1 MTIGN
6 VTSTSNN
13 CYNTAVSKKDS
24 NAQWF
29 FIPQICEQQ
38 SESPDIV
45 NNSDVDPLDAIEAM
59 TGKKISVTKPSYT
72 VTEEEAEY
80 FREKYGDTY
89 SEETAAKLYYEL
101 ADNGIVSRNDAG
113 RASNTV
119 EIIPLSA
126 VKSIT
131 YFGGGDPYGLRNFL
145 NGGGSGS
152 IAEKVY
158 VKDVSRTDKNSPY
171 RVLWN
176 NFKKT
181 YDRKINTWKDAL
193 QENIDF
199 ERYVKEN
206 RNTED
211 YVFQHHCTQVIEGLE
226 NTKDVILKIFG

>member
-38 SESPDIV
+38 SESPNIG
-45 NNSDVDPLDAIEAM
+45 NNNDVDPLNAMEAM
-59 TGKKISVTKPSYT
+59 TGKISVSQPSYSIT
-72 VTEEEAEY
+72 KEEAEY

-89 SEETAAKLYYEL
+89 SEKAAAKLYYEL
-101 ADNGIVSRNDAG
+101 ADKGIVSRNDAG
-113 RASNTV
+113 RASNTL

-171 RVLWN
+171 KVLWD
-176 NFKKT
+176 NFKKK
-181 YDRKINTWKDAL
+181 YDREIDTWMDAL

-206 RNTED
+206 RKTSD
-211 YVFQHHCTQVIEGLE
+211 YVFQQHSDKVIEGLE
-226 NTKDVILKIFG
+226 KTKDIILKIFD